1 MVVVEVEQTLLLVD
15 QLEVMEYNLLY
26 QEHLL
31 IMVVAVVEEDII
43 LLVQEQVV

>member
-31 IMVVAVVEEDII
+31 IMVVAAVEEDII